1 MTQAQAI
8 AVALL
13 EPGATVQV
21 LARPDGDYAG
31 ARLCADP
38 EDGARIVFHP
48 RSVRLPSGASACLDC
63 GAGSVV
69 RC

>member
-38 EDGARIVFHP
+38 EDGARIVF
-48 RSVRLPSGASACLDC
+48 LFLCFGLELI
-63 GAGSVV
+63 
-69 RC
+69 